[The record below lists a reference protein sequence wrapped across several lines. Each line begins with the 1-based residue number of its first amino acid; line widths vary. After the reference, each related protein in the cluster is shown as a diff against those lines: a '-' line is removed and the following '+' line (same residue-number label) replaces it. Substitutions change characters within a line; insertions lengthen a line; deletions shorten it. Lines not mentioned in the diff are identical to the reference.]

1 MRRWKEEEIVV
12 LSEVDYVVQLINDHH
27 LNSLK
32 KKKKHEL
39 LSCWCHV
46 TEQKANTKKSC
57 IASKEVR

>member
-32 KKKKHEL
+32 KKKS
-39 LSCWCHV
+39 LSCWV
-46 TEQKANTKKSC
+46 VDAM
-57 IASKEVR
+57 

>member
-32 KKKKHEL
+32 KKKKA
-39 LSCWCHV
+39 WV
-46 TEQKANTKKSC
+46 
-57 IASKEVR
+57 VDVM